1 MLSED
6 TADCLALA
14 NTAILMRLI
23 EQLIERGA
31 VARPT
36 LLLQDAVTDLEGCP
50 NAAHVSRRDPTDQQG
65 VDAAAVATGANQ
77 LMSHLARRPPRWRI
91 QAMSLQNQLKSCDI
105 SPWPQPGASLPCSC
119 LGISANFN
127 SCRD

>member
-23 EQLIERGA
+23 EELIECGA

-36 LLLQDAVTDLEGCP
+36 ALLQNAVTDLQGCP
-50 NAAHVSRRDPTDQQG
+50 ERSAR
-65 VDAAAVATGANQ
+65 VDDAMIRKE
-77 LMSHLARRPPRWRI
+77 LMPRLLRPA
-91 QAMSLQNQLKSCDI
+91 QI
-105 SPWPQPGASLPCSC
+105 S
-119 LGISANFN
+119 
-127 SCRD
+127 

>member
-23 EQLIERGA
+23 EELIESGA

-36 LLLQDAVTDLEGCP
+36 ALLQNAVSDLQGCP
-50 NAAHVSRRDPTDQQG
+50 ERERAGR
-65 VDAAAVATGANQ
+65 
-77 LMSHLARRPPRWRI
+77 
-91 QAMSLQNQLKSCDI
+91 
-105 SPWPQPGASLPCSC
+105 
-119 LGISANFN
+119 
-127 SCRD
+127 